1 MMGFMEHEKAWNEF
15 TKTFP
20 DKTYSLRNTQLK
32 ALYEDLNERLA
43 SENLHE
49 DGELSLLQA
58 MAKEKDLMKKWR
70 KIEKKVNHKLEVL
83 D

>member
-1 MMGFMEHEKAWNEF
+1 
-15 TKTFP
+15 
-20 DKTYSLRNTQLK
+20 
-32 ALYEDLNERLA
+32 
-43 SENLHE
+43 
-49 DGELSLLQA
+49 